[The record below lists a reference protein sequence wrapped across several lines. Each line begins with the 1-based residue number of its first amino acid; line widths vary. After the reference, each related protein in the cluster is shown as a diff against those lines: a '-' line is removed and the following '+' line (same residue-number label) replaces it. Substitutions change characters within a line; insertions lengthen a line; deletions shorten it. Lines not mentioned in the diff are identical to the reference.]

1 MKQVKNE
8 TIIYNAAVYCRLSKD
23 DDQTGESVSIETQKI
38 MLMDFC
44 QERGFNVHEI
54 YVDDGYSGLN
64 FNRPSFTRL
73 LGDIE
78 SGKVNLVITKDL
90 SRLGRDYIQTGYY
103 IDIYFNQKQVR
114 YIAINDGIDTIND
127 NNDIAPFKNI
137 LNDMYARDLS
147 RKVKSAKRLRAQK
160 GYYISAQA
168 PFGYMVDPLNH
179 NHLVVDE
186 YPATVVKEIFK
197 LAIQGYTLI
206 QISRILTE
214 KEIVT
219 PGVYK
224 AQKGDKRFLR
234 YQDRDNASFNWCY
247 QTVRAIL
254 RNQVYTGDM
263 VNHKCEIINYKTKKR
278 IRVPNEKQIVV
289 PDRHEAIVNRDDY
302 ERVQSL
308 ISLRHRPPKYHFENA
323 FRDLTFCAEC
333 SHRMTLMMKPLK
345 AGPKPLIR
353 CTNHYNH
360 PDQCTHN
367 NYIYYDDLYAEVL
380 RRVQTIAGQI
390 ERGELP
396 DRLQEQN
403 VKRKYEEKLISE
415 HTKSYKRSVAIR
427 RIIQKLYEDYGADIL
442 DSNSYHSMLL
452 VYTREQN
459 QIATKLAKIES
470 ELRRTRNDDLNI
482 QKLKD
487 TIDRCLDL
495 NKLTAESLNQFIE
508 RIEIDHTFYNDERK
522 YQDITIVYR
531 FIGIIDDN

>member
-38 MLMDFC
+38 MLTDFC
-44 QERGFNVHEI
+44 QERGFHVHEI

-73 LGDIE
+73 VGDIE
-78 SGKVNLVITKDL
+78 SGKVNLVVTKDL

-114 YIAINDGIDTIND
+114 YIAVNDGIDTIND

-137 LNDMYARDLS
+137 LNYMYARDLS

-168 PFGYMVDPLNH
+168 PFGYMVDPLDH

-206 QISRILTE
+206 QISRLLTE

-224 AQKGDKRFLR
+224 AQKGDRRFLR
-234 YQDRDNASFNWCY
+234 YQDRDDASFNWCY

-263 VNHKCEIINYKTKKR
+263 VNHKCEVINYKTKKR
-278 IRVPNEKQIVV
+278 IRVPKEKQIVV
-289 PDRHEAIVNRDDY
+289 PNRHEAIVNRDDY

-333 SHRMTLMMKPLK
+333 GHRMTIMMKPLK
-345 AGPKPLIR
+345 AGPKPLFR

-415 HTKSYKRSVAIR
+415 HTKAYKRSVAIR

-487 TIDRCLDL
+487 TINRCLDL
-495 NKLTAESLNQFIE
+495 NKLTADSLNQFIE
-508 RIEIDHTFYNDERK
+508 RIEIGHTFYNDEHK

-531 FIGIIDDN
+531 FIGIVDDN